1 MKRDI
6 EIVTHKEI
14 DKIIK
19 NFQRPTFH
27 YKLICQNK
35 ERNTID
41 VLTGRKSVLRKE
53 AKEEFVRYCLVMEQK
68 VGSVSK
74 VSQAVGHEE

>member
-41 VLTGRKSVLRKE
+41 VLTGRKSVL
-53 AKEEFVRYCLVMEQK
+53 
-68 VGSVSK
+68 
-74 VSQAVGHEE
+74 